1 MLCLHETA
9 SGAEIWRPLAGALDG
24 RARVIAY
31 DRRGWGASGA
41 PEGYRATTVE
51 EQAEDAAG
59 LLEALEL
66 DRAVLCGAGLG
77 AVIALDLVCRR
88 PELVDAALLIEPP
101 LLAFLP
107 QATEGL
113 SADRGTIEETVRD
126 GGLGAA
132 AQLYLS
138 GGLPCLGPGAER
150 IPAAIGEAAA
160 ARPLSLFAELAAVPG
175 WTISTPALL
184 AAEVPARVVLGAT
197 SPPLLRAAADELV
210 ARLGEAQLL
219 RTGGSGLPHVDA
231 PAELAAAVEDLLSP
245 S

>member
-9 SGAEIWRPLAGALDG
+9 AEAEIWRPLAGALDG

-41 PEGYRATTVE
+41 PQGYRATTVE

-59 LLEALEL
+59 VLEALALES
-66 DRAVLCGAGLG
+66 AVLCGAGLG

-113 SADRGTIEETVRD
+113 SADRGAIEERVRD

-132 AQLYLS
+132 ADLYLS

-150 IPAAIGEAAA
+150 LPAAIAEAAA
-160 ARPLSLFAELAAVPG
+160 SRPLSLFAELAAVPG
-175 WTISTPALL
+175 WTINTAALL
-184 AAEVPARVVLGAT
+184 AAEVPSRVVLGAT

-210 ARLGEAQLL
+210 ARLGGAQLL

-231 PAELAAAVEDLLSP
+231 AEELAAAVGELVSP